1 MYNIGIVSEN
11 NQLGDTYSKEL
22 NKLTY
27 QIYQLSSDDII
38 NEASKMDALIIEETP
53 TCELKNICELIL
65 ELRRDFDA
73 LIWIVS
79 KNLTKTSR
87 IIYLQL
93 GADGVVDKES
103 DEEESI
109 LQLSNIL
116 NRVNKKPNVQTKEAR
131 SGKKVQVTS
140 NLELIPN
147 NLSVLV
153 EGKEVSLTRLE
164 FQTIS
169 FLFDN
174 LGTAVK
180 YEEIYTNVWKE
191 EFEDIE
197 TGNKQYRV
205 SNLIFHL
212 RKKLEENPTQP
223 KYIKTVRSKGYM
235 IVR

>member
-1 MYNIGIVSEN
+1 MYNIGIVPEN
-11 NQLGDTYSKEL
+11 NQIGDTYSKEL

-27 QIYQLSSDDII
+27 QLHSLSSDDII
-38 NEASKMDALIIEETP
+38 NEAPKMDALIIEETA
-53 TCELKNICELIL
+53 THGLKNTCELIL
-65 ELRRDFDA
+65 ELRRDFDV

-79 KNLTKTSR
+79 KNLTKTSK

-93 GADGVVDKES
+93 GADGVVDK
-103 DEEESI
+103 DCDQEESI

-116 NRVNKKPNVQTKEAR
+116 NRVKKIPNSQKKEISYQKEA
-131 SGKKVQVTS
+131 QVTS

-153 EGKEVSLTRLE
+153 EEKEVSLTRLE

-169 FLFDN
+169 YLFDN
-174 LGTAVK
+174 LGTAVT

-191 EFEDIE
+191 EFEDSDS
-197 TGNKQYRV
+197 GNKQYRV

-235 IVR
+235 IVA